1 MKNFINDCRTITI
14 DSQEIVEKSFFDE
27 NYGFRHI
34 PVLFRNGFQH
44 WNILP
49 DTDLTIRKPSYFECW
64 YEKYA
69 LESSPQKGIVNFNE
83 TEDLSYF
90 RKNNW
95 DLSSWHYLK
104 EGEVVW
110 FFYPP
115 AVMEYLHLSGEI
127 PEASSEKGLNIDIL
141 EIVAKYRV
149 KPLKI
154 TQTKGELLFIPPM
167 YAYSNEIKV
176 DTNLFSNTILTEY
189 NHDNLYAYFR
199 KSECRVQIKQVIL
212 DGFTN
217 TKHLSVYETPMQRLS
232 NQAVA

>member
-1 MKNFINDCRTITI
+1 MKNFINDCRTITE
-14 DSQEIVEKSFFDE
+14 DSQGVVEKSFFDE

-34 PVLFRNGFQH
+34 PVLFKNSFQY
-44 WNILP
+44 WNHPSSGDSTFL
-49 DTDLTIRKPSYFECW
+49 KPSYFECW

-69 LESSPQKGIVNFNE
+69 SESAPQKGAINLNKI
-83 TEDLSYF
+83 EDLTYF
-90 RKNNW
+90 KKNIW

-104 EGEVVW
+104 EGEVTW

-115 AVMEYLHLSGEI
+115 AVVEYLQLSGEV
-127 PEASSEKGLNIDIL
+127 PEALSERGLYIDVL
-141 EIVAKYRV
+141 EVATKYKV

-167 YAYSNEIKV
+167 YAYSNEINV
-176 DTNLFSNTILTEY
+176 DANLISNTILTEY

-232 NQAVA
+232 NQAAA